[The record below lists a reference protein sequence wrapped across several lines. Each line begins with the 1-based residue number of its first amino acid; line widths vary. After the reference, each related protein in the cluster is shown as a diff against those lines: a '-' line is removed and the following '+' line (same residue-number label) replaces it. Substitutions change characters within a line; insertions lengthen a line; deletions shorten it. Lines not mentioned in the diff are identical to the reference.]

1 LGRIGLMEVVQT
13 NPNQCKRLF
22 VDIEDDFE
30 ES

>member
-1 LGRIGLMEVVQT
+1 MEVVQT